1 LTIFGCGTVA
11 GFFITMLLFSTL
23 DMLTMKS
30 QDEMTLFS
38 SLFSYVICAIVGI
51 FVGFILQR
59 MLKIGA
65 AIMGAIGGYIV
76 GIMVYNLIFFWVK
89 SNIFL
94 EVISV
99 LGALVMTVLSIRQY
113 DNIVIFGTAMLGSYC
128 FVRGFSLFIPDSFP
142 NESTILDKIVNL
154 EVEFTF
160 YIYLAVFLIIF
171 AGGVVFQNKTRMI
184 ESKNNY
190 IKL

>member
-1 LTIFGCGTVA
+1 
-11 GFFITMLLFSTL
+11 
-23 DMLTMKS
+23 
-30 QDEMTLFS
+30 
-38 SLFSYVICAIVGI
+38 
-51 FVGFILQR
+51 
-59 MLKIGA
+59 
-65 AIMGAIGGYIV
+65 MGAIGGYIV

-128 FVRGFSLFIPDSFP
+128 FVRGFSLFIPDSLP
-142 NESTILDKIVNL
+142 NESAILDKIVNL
-154 EVEFTF
+154 ELEFTF
-160 YIYLAVFLIIF
+160 YIYLAVFLIMF
-171 AGGVVFQNKTRMI
+171 GGGVVFQNKTRMI